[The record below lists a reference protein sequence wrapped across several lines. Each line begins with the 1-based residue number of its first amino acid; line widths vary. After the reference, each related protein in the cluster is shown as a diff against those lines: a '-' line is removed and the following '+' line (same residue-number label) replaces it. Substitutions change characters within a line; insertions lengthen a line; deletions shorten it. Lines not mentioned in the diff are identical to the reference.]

1 MISTMNGS
9 PAKSQVQNGV
19 PIIGDKITN
28 GSPATTPLR
37 KFQNDEEIWDRTP
50 KISRMNSMEC
60 WDYTIELECLQGPQG
75 FLYFLVFNFSHLI
88 QFFI

>member
-1 MISTMNGS
+1 MNGS

-19 PIIGDKITN
+19 SIISDKITN

-75 FLYFLVFNFSHLI
+75 FLCFFS
-88 QFFI
+88 F